1 MHHIRFPMKKA
12 VTLIIILILSG
23 SYLSAREQYIYTQI
37 SHDEGLTSTINSIF
51 KKEDGHLWIGSQNG
65 LFRFN
70 GTTLRHYK
78 DPVFAEKS
86 VNYVGDDSVGD
97 LWVLTDDGLLRR
109 KGSEEVFEV
118 IETDQEN
125 LQFFSMLCDKDGIWL
140 GSIGKIY
147 RFTYESQKL
156 EVFCDLTEISSE
168 FTVQQILSPEEGRL
182 MCCSHGGIILL
193 DQETGRI
200 SGEPFATQREISAAM
215 IDSKGQIWLAFYN
228 NGIEVYSKDGTK
240 IKTYR
245 NENSALNNNIV
256 LCLTERDSRIWAGTD
271 GGGINI
277 IDPETDNIKTL
288 THIAGDPSSLPAHS
302 IKCIYT
308 DSYGNIWAGSI
319 RDGLIGV
326 SSSKM
331 ATHSDVHI
339 GMHTGLSNP
348 TVLCLYQDINT
359 EDIWIGTDGE
369 GLNRFNPKTHTFTHY
384 KSTLKTKVVSIA
396 SYSQTELAISVF
408 GDRFWIF
415 NKLNGEIRP
424 MPVNDPDL
432 NYQVKYAGV
441 GINICNEN
449 DGKLLI
455 FGRTLN
461 RYDRTT
467 GKCRRIK
474 IDSGLKSIGYFLSI
488 GNTDKGLWLHDNR
501 KLYFLPTGAEEVTT
515 VSVFSSKEDI
525 RCGHIDKNGDIWLA
539 TSDGLHRFDTSD
551 ASFRKIPTSL
561 FNDAVSVVCD
571 KRERVWVGTK
581 YGLFA
586 YLSKSDTFAMFGK
599 SDGAEPNEYLSK
611 ARLLA
616 RSGDI
621 FMGGVQGFLN
631 IDASYTVDTSEEP
644 TIKLHDVLVDEKKI
658 MPDRKGS
665 FLMPRNGDELFIRIN
680 VKEKDIF
687 REKRYRFYFPNLGRT
702 FETSTPSLTLPRPS
716 VGKHQ
721 ILVSCTKRDGT
732 WTEPV
737 HLLDLRIPQPWY
749 LSWWFIAGMIIL
761 MLSTATVVLL
771 AIRQRRIERL
781 RQLQQEQEQ
790 KAYEEKV
797 QMLINISHEL
807 RTPLT
812 LIMAP
817 LKRLLK
823 ETPPDQESYSTL
835 DRIYRQSRRMRDIL
849 NMVLDLRKMEVGK
862 SRLKIEA
869 TDTYSWIKE
878 VTGDIID
885 EEKSANIDIAVNVN
899 PEASEIWIDRQK
911 CETVMTNILMNAIK
925 HSKSG
930 DKINIMAERMASGI
944 RISISDQGPGL
955 TGVDMKQMFTCFY
968 QSSGEKYGS
977 GIGLAYS
984 KILVDL
990 HGGNIGAYNNE
1001 DRGATFWWEVP
1012 LSPVSVEE
1020 QVTSAR
1026 AYLNELMGYNP
1037 GLEISAPEI
1046 EVFNTSGMT
1055 LMLVDDNYDLLAFLR
1070 EALNTEFADIM
1081 MAQSGN
1087 QALKMISTG
1096 KLPDIIVSDVNM
1108 PDGDG
1113 FQLCKAIKSNDRF
1126 NHIPVVLLTARGDE
1140 HDQSDSYKLGAD
1152 GFIPKPFEM
1161 ETLTELLR
1169 GLLRKRSEVKKRY
1182 LSNEDSPAD
1191 FGSEEEAFII
1201 RFNKIVSEHLG
1212 DPDLDQQLICRELGV
1227 SRALLYNK
1235 MKAIAGTGA
1244 KEYITRIRIE
1254 KAKNLMENPSLSIAD
1269 IAEMTG
1275 FTSQSYFSTAFKSQT
1290 GLTPS
1295 QYRQKDK
1302 S

>member
-1 MHHIRFPMKKA
+1 MKKA
-12 VTLIIILILSG
+12 LILIVTLILSG
-23 SYLSAREQYIYTQI
+23 GYLFAREQYIYTQI
-37 SHDEGLTSTINSIF
+37 SRNEGLTSTINSIF
-51 KKEDGHLWIGSQNG
+51 KKEDGHLWIGSDNG

-70 GTTLRHYK
+70 GTTLRHYE
-78 DPVFAEKS
+78 DPVFAERS
-86 VNYVGDDSVGD
+86 VNYVGDDLIGD
-97 LWVLTDDGLLRR
+97 LWVLTDDGLLR
-109 KGSEEVFEV
+109 KKSGEEIFEIIGV
-118 IETDQEN
+118 GDERI
-125 LQFFSMLCDKDGIWL
+125 QFFSMFCDEGGIWF

-147 RFTYESQKL
+147 RFNHSTQNL
-156 EVFCDLTEISSE
+156 QLFCDLTEVSSE
-168 FTVQQILSPEEGRL
+168 FTVQQILSPEDGCL
-182 MCCSHGGIILL
+182 MCCSHSGIILL
-193 DQETGRI
+193 DQD
-200 SGEPFATQREISAAM
+200 SGKVSGKPFASQREISAAL
-215 IDSKGQIWLAFYN
+215 IDSKRQIWLAFYN
-228 NGIEVYSKDGTK
+228 NGIEVYSKDGEK
-240 IKTYR
+240 LKTYR
-245 NENSALNNNIV
+245 SENSELNNNIV
-256 LCLTERDSRIWAGTD
+256 LCLTERDSKIWAGTN

-277 IDPETDNIKTL
+277 INPETDEIKTL
-288 THIAGDPSSLPAHS
+288 THIAGNPASLPAHS

-319 RDGLIGV
+319 RNGLIGI

-331 ATHSDVHI
+331 MTHSDVHI
-339 GMHTGLSNP
+339 GMNTGLSNP
-348 TVLCLYQDINT
+348 TVLCLYQGT
-359 EDIWIGTDGE
+359 YSEDIWIGTDGG
-369 GLNRFNPKTHTFTHY
+369 GLNRFNPKTHTFTHF
-384 KSTLKTKVVSIA
+384 KNTIGTKVVSIA
-396 SYSQTELAISVF
+396 SYSDTELVISVF
-408 GDRFWIF
+408 GDRFLIF
-415 NKLNGEIRP
+415 NKINYQTRP
-424 MPVNDPDL
+424 LPINDPDL

-441 GINICNEN
+441 GINVCNEN
-449 DGKLLI
+449 DGSLLI

-461 RYDRTT
+461 RYDKST
-467 GKCRRIK
+467 GRCERIRM
-474 IDSGLKSIGYFLSI
+474 DSGTKATGYFLPV
-488 GNTDKGLWLHDNR
+488 GNTDKGLWFHDNR
-501 KLYFLPTGAEEVTT
+501 KLYFLPTGAKEVSTI
-515 VSVFSSKEDI
+515 SMLNRNEDI
-525 RCGHIDKNGDIWLA
+525 RSGHIDANGNLWLA
-539 TSDGLHRFDTSD
+539 TSDGLHRFDTSES
-551 ASFRKIPTSL
+551 SFHKIPTSL
-561 FNDAVSVVCD
+561 FNDAVTVICD
-571 KRERVWVGTK
+571 KSARIWVGTK

-586 YLSKSDTFAMFGK
+586 YLTESDTFAMFGK
-599 SDGAEPNEYLSK
+599 SDGAKPNEYLNK

-621 FMGGVQGFLN
+621 FMGGVKGFLN
-631 IDASYTVDTSEEP
+631 IDASYMVDTSEEP
-644 TIKLHDVLVDEKKI
+644 TIRLHDVIVDDEI
-658 MPDRKGS
+658 LLPQRKGI
-665 FLMPRNGDELFIRIN
+665 FLMPRNCDEFSIRIN

-687 REKRYRFYFPNLGRT
+687 REKRYRFDFPNLGRT

-749 LSWWFIAGMIIL
+749 LSWWFIAGVIIL
-761 MLSTATVVLL
+761 MLSTATAVLL
-771 AIRQRRIERL
+771 AIRQRRTERL

-823 ETPPDQESYSTL
+823 ETSPDQESYSTL

-885 EEKSANIDIAVNVN
+885 EEKSANIEIAVNVN

-911 CETVMTNILMNAIK
+911 CEIVMTNILMNAIK

-930 DKINIMAERMASGI
+930 DKISIMAERMASGI

-955 TGVDMKQMFTCFY
+955 AGVDMEQMFTRFY

-990 HGGNIGAYNNE
+990 HGGNIGACNNE

-1012 LSPVSVEE
+1012 LSPVSAEE

-1113 FQLCKAIKSNDRF
+1113 FQLCNAIKSNDRF

-1182 LSNEDSPAD
+1182 LSNEDNTAE

-1201 RFNKIVSEHLG
+1201 RFNKIVSEHLS

-1290 GLTPS
+1290 GMTPS

>member
-1 MHHIRFPMKKA
+1 MKRI
-12 VTLIIILILSG
+12 VTLTIALILSG
-23 SYLSAREQYIYTQI
+23 AYLSAREQYIYTQI
-37 SHDEGLTSTINSIF
+37 SHDERLTSTINSIF

-78 DPVFAEKS
+78 DPVFADKS
-86 VNYVGDDSVGD
+86 VFYVGDDSVGD
-97 LWVLTDDGLLRR
+97 LWILTNDGMLRR
-109 KGSEEVFEV
+109 KGSEEIFES
-118 IETDQEN
+118 IRTDQDN
-125 LQFFSMLCDKDGIWL
+125 QPFFSMFCDKEGIWF
-140 GSIGKIY
+140 GSTGKIY
-147 RFTYESQKL
+147 RFTYSSQELK
-156 EVFCDLTEISSE
+156 VFCDLTEVAPE
-168 FTVQQILSPEEGRL
+168 FRIKQILSPEEGHL
-182 MCCSHGGIILL
+182 MCCSHSGIILL
-193 DQETGRI
+193 DQATGKI
-200 SGEPFATQREISAAM
+200 SGKAFASQREVSAAM

-228 NGIEVYSKDGTK
+228 NGIEVYSKDGTR

-245 NENSALNNNIV
+245 NDNSALSNNIV
-256 LCLTERDSRIWAGTD
+256 LCLTERDSKIWAGTD

-277 IDPETDNIKTL
+277 IDPENDSIKTL
-288 THIAGDPSSLPAHS
+288 THVAGDPFSLPAHS

-348 TVLCLYQDINT
+348 TVLCLYQGTDS

-384 KSTLKTKVVSIA
+384 ESTLKTKVVSIA
-396 SYSQTELAISVF
+396 SYSQTELAISVY

-415 NKLNGEIRP
+415 NKLNGKLRP
-424 MPVNDPDL
+424 MPVNDPEL
-432 NYQVKYAGV
+432 NYQVKYASV
-441 GINICNEN
+441 SINICNEN
-449 DGKLLI
+449 DGKLML
-455 FGRTLN
+455 FGRMLY

-467 GKCRRIK
+467 GTCTRIK
-474 IDSGLKSIGYFLSI
+474 IDSGTRALGYFLSI
-488 GNTDKGLWLHDNR
+488 GNTDKGLWFHDNR
-501 KLYFLPTGAEEVTT
+501 KLYFLPTGAEDLTT
-515 VSVFSSKEDI
+515 VSVFSSNEII
-525 RCGHIDKNGDIWLA
+525 RCGHIDQKGDIWIA
-539 TSDGLHRFDTSD
+539 TSDGLHRFDTTD
-551 ASFRKIPTSL
+551 HSFHKIPTSL

-571 KRERVWVGTK
+571 KTDRVWVGTK
-581 YGLFA
+581 YGLYA

-644 TIKLHDVLVDEKKI
+644 TINLHDVLVDEKKI
-658 MPDRKGS
+658 MPDRKGQ
-665 FLMPRNGDELFIRIN
+665 FLMPRSGDEIFIRIN

-687 REKRYRFYFPNLGRT
+687 REKRYRFNFPDLDRT

-716 VGKHQ
+716 VGKHP
-721 ILVSCTKRDGT
+721 IMVSCTKRDGT

-737 HLLDLRIPQPWY
+737 HLLDLRIPLPWY
-749 LSWWFIAGMIIL
+749 LSWWFISIIL
-761 MLSTATVVLL
+761 VVTLCTATVIYL
-771 AIRQRRIERL
+771 AARQQRIEKF
-781 RQLQQEQEQ
+781 RQMQQEQEQ

-823 ETPPDQESYSTL
+823 ETSPDQENYSTL
-835 DRIYRQSRRMRDIL
+835 NRIYRQSRRMRDIL

-869 TDTYSWIKE
+869 TDAYRWIME
-878 VTGDIID
+878 VTSDIID
-885 EEKSANIDIAVNVN
+885 EEKAENIDIDVNVD

-925 HSKSG
+925 HSQSG
-930 DKINIMAERMASGI
+930 DKISIRAERGDSCV

-955 TGVDMKQMFTCFY
+955 ADADMTQMFTRFY
-968 QSSGEKYGS
+968 QSGGEKYGS

-984 KILVDL
+984 KILVEL
-990 HGGNIGAYNNE
+990 HGGNIGAYSND

-1012 LSPVSVEE
+1012 LTPVSQEE

-1026 AYLNELMGYNP
+1026 AYLNELMGYDP

-1046 EVFNTSGMT
+1046 EGFNTSGMT

-1113 FQLCKAIKSNDRF
+1113 FQLCNAIKSNDRLS
-1126 NHIPVVLLTARGDE
+1126 HIPVVLLTARGDE

-1212 DPDLDQQLICRELGV
+1212 DPDLDQQLICREIGV

-1235 MKAIAGTGA
+1235 MKAIVGTGA

-1290 GLTPS
+1290 GMTPS

-1302 S
+1302 V

>member
-1 MHHIRFPMKKA
+1 
-12 VTLIIILILSG
+12 
-23 SYLSAREQYIYTQI
+23 
-37 SHDEGLTSTINSIF
+37 
-51 KKEDGHLWIGSQNG
+51 
-65 LFRFN
+65 
-70 GTTLRHYK
+70 
-78 DPVFAEKS
+78 
-86 VNYVGDDSVGD
+86 
-97 LWVLTDDGLLRR
+97 
-109 KGSEEVFEV
+109 
-118 IETDQEN
+118 
-125 LQFFSMLCDKDGIWL
+125 
-140 GSIGKIY
+140 
-147 RFTYESQKL
+147 
-156 EVFCDLTEISSE
+156 
-168 FTVQQILSPEEGRL
+168 
-182 MCCSHGGIILL
+182 
-193 DQETGRI
+193 
-200 SGEPFATQREISAAM
+200 
-215 IDSKGQIWLAFYN
+215 
-228 NGIEVYSKDGTK
+228 
-240 IKTYR
+240 
-245 NENSALNNNIV
+245 
-256 LCLTERDSRIWAGTD
+256 
-271 GGGINI
+271 
-277 IDPETDNIKTL
+277 
-288 THIAGDPSSLPAHS
+288 
-302 IKCIYT
+302 
-308 DSYGNIWAGSI
+308 
-319 RDGLIGV
+319 
-326 SSSKM
+326 
-331 ATHSDVHI
+331 
-339 GMHTGLSNP
+339 
-348 TVLCLYQDINT
+348 
-359 EDIWIGTDGE
+359 
-369 GLNRFNPKTHTFTHY
+369 
-384 KSTLKTKVVSIA
+384 
-396 SYSQTELAISVF
+396 
-408 GDRFWIF
+408 
-415 NKLNGEIRP
+415 
-424 MPVNDPDL
+424 
-432 NYQVKYAGV
+432 
-441 GINICNEN
+441 
-449 DGKLLI
+449 
-455 FGRTLN
+455 
-461 RYDRTT
+461 
-467 GKCRRIK
+467 
-474 IDSGLKSIGYFLSI
+474 
-488 GNTDKGLWLHDNR
+488 
-501 KLYFLPTGAEEVTT
+501 
-515 VSVFSSKEDI
+515 
-525 RCGHIDKNGDIWLA
+525 
-539 TSDGLHRFDTSD
+539 
-551 ASFRKIPTSL
+551 
-561 FNDAVSVVCD
+561 
-571 KRERVWVGTK
+571 
-581 YGLFA
+581 
-586 YLSKSDTFAMFGK
+586 
-599 SDGAEPNEYLSK
+599 
-611 ARLLA
+611 
-616 RSGDI
+616 
-621 FMGGVQGFLN
+621 
-631 IDASYTVDTSEEP
+631 
-644 TIKLHDVLVDEKKI
+644 
-658 MPDRKGS
+658 
-665 FLMPRNGDELFIRIN
+665 
-680 VKEKDIF
+680 
-687 REKRYRFYFPNLGRT
+687 
-702 FETSTPSLTLPRPS
+702 
-716 VGKHQ
+716 
-721 ILVSCTKRDGT
+721 
-732 WTEPV
+732 
-737 HLLDLRIPQPWY
+737 
-749 LSWWFIAGMIIL
+749 
-761 MLSTATVVLL
+761 
-771 AIRQRRIERL
+771 
-781 RQLQQEQEQ
+781 
-790 KAYEEKV
+790 
-797 QMLINISHEL
+797 
-807 RTPLT
+807 
-812 LIMAP
+812 MAP

-823 ETPPDQESYSTL
+823 ETSPDHESYSTL

-930 DKINIMAERMASGI
+930 DKISIMAERMASGI

-955 TGVDMKQMFTCFY
+955 AGVDMEQIYTSFY

-990 HGGNIGAYNNE
+990 HGGNIGACNNE

-1113 FQLCKAIKSNDRF
+1113 FQLCNAIKSNDRF

-1254 KAKNLMENPSLSIAD
+1254 KAKKLMENPSLSIAD

>member
-1 MHHIRFPMKKA
+1 MKRIL
-12 VTLIIILILSG
+12 TLTAALILSAA
-23 SYLSAREQYIYTQI
+23 YLSAREQYIYTQI

-86 VNYVGDDSVGD
+86 VHYVGDDSVGD

-109 KGSEEVFEV
+109 KGSEEIFEV
-118 IETDQEN
+118 IKTDQEN
-125 LQFFSMLCDKDGIWL
+125 LQFFSMLCDKEGIL
-140 GSIGKIY
+140 FGSIGKIY
-147 RFTYESQKL
+147 RFTYESQEL
-156 EVFCDLTEISSE
+156 EVFCDLTEVSSE
-168 FTVQQILSPEEGRL
+168 FTVQQILSPEEGCL
-182 MCCSHGGIILL
+182 MCCSHSGIILL
-193 DQETGRI
+193 DQKTGKV
-200 SGEPFATQREISAAM
+200 SGQPFASQREISAAM

-245 NENSALNNNIV
+245 NDNSALNNNIV

-277 IDPETDNIKTL
+277 IDPESDSIKTL
-288 THIAGDPSSLPAHS
+288 THIAGDPFSLPAHS
-302 IKCIYT
+302 IKSIYT

-348 TVLCLYQDINT
+348 TVLCLYQGTNS

-384 KSTLKTKVVSIA
+384 KNTLKTKVVSIA
-396 SYSQTELAISVF
+396 SYSQTELVISVY

-415 NKLNGEIRP
+415 NKLNGELRP
-424 MPVNDPDL
+424 MPINDPDL
-432 NYQVKYAGV
+432 NYQVKYAGA

-467 GKCRRIK
+467 GNCKRIK
-474 IDSGLKSIGYFLSI
+474 IDSGAKSTGYFLSI
-488 GNTDKGLWLHDNR
+488 GNTDKGLWLHDSR

-525 RCGHIDKNGDIWLA
+525 RCGHIDLNGDIWLA
-539 TSDGLHRFDTSD
+539 TSDGLYRFDT
-551 ASFRKIPTSL
+551 ASTSFHKIPTSL

-571 KRERVWVGTK
+571 KRARVWVGTK

-599 SDGAEPNEYLSK
+599 SDGAKPNEYLSK

-644 TIKLHDVLVDEKKI
+644 TIRLHDVLVDEKKLL
-658 MPDRKGS
+658 PDRNGL

-687 REKRYRFYFPNLGRT
+687 REKRYRFSFPHLNRT

-721 ILVSCTKRDGT
+721 IMVSCTKRDGT

-737 HLLDLRIPQPWY
+737 HLLNLRIPQPWY
-749 LSWWFIAGMIIL
+749 LSWWFVSGIIL
-761 MLSTATVVLL
+761 MIVSSITLVML
-771 AIRQRRIERL
+771 AIRQRRVERF

-790 KAYEEKV
+790 KSYEEKV

-823 ETPPDQESYSTL
+823 ETSPDQESYSTL
-835 DRIYRQSRRMRDIL
+835 NRIYRQSRRMRDIL

-862 SRLKIEA
+862 NRLKTEA
-869 TDTYSWIKE
+869 TDTYKWIMD
-878 VTGDIID
+878 VAGDIID
-885 EEKSANIDIAVNVN
+885 EDKAENINIAVEVA

-925 HSKSG
+925 HSQSG
-930 DKINIMAERMASGI
+930 DRINIRAERGDSCV

-955 TGVDMKQMFTCFY
+955 ADVDMEQMFTRFY
-968 QSSGEKYGS
+968 QSGGEKYGS

-984 KILVDL
+984 KILVEL

-1001 DRGATFWWEVP
+1001 ERGATFWWEIP
-1012 LSPVSVEE
+1012 LSPVKADE
-1020 QVTSAR
+1020 QISSAR

-1037 GLEISAPEI
+1037 GLEISVPDVEG
-1046 EVFNTSGMT
+1046 FNTSAMT

-1070 EALNTEFADIM
+1070 EALSNEFADIM
-1081 MAQSGN
+1081 IAQSGN
-1087 QALKMISTG
+1087 QALKVISSG

-1113 FQLCKAIKSNDRF
+1113 FQLCKAIKSNERYS
-1126 NHIPVVLLTARGDE
+1126 HIPVVLLTARGED
-1140 HDQSDSYKLGAD
+1140 HDQSDSYKIGAD

-1161 ETLTELLR
+1161 ETLTEMLR
-1169 GLLRKRSEVKKRY
+1169 GLLRRRSEVKKRY
-1182 LSNEDSPAD
+1182 LDDSDKDRD
-1191 FGSEEEAFII
+1191 FGSAEEEFIT
-1201 RFNKIVSEHLG
+1201 RLNKIIAEHMG
-1212 DPDLDQQLICRELGV
+1212 DPELDQQLLCMELGM

-1235 MKAIAGTGA
+1235 MKSITGTGA
-1244 KEYITRIRIE
+1244 KEYITKIRIE
-1254 KAKNLMENPSLSIAD
+1254 KAKSLMENPSLTIAE

-1275 FTSQSYFSTAFKSQT
+1275 FTSQSYFSTAFKNYS
-1290 GLTPS
+1290 GMTPS
-1295 QYRQKDK
+1295 QFRHKDK

>member
-1 MHHIRFPMKKA
+1 MKKILA
-12 VTLIIILILSG
+12 LIITLFISG
-23 SYLSAREQYIYTQI
+23 TYLSAREQYIYTQI

-86 VNYVGDDSVGD
+86 VHYVGDDSVGD

-109 KGSEEVFEV
+109 KGSEEIFEV
-118 IETDQEN
+118 IKTDQEN
-125 LQFFSMLCDKDGIWL
+125 LQFFSMLCDKEGIL
-140 GSIGKIY
+140 FGSIGKIY
-147 RFTYESQKL
+147 RFTYESQEL
-156 EVFCDLTEISSE
+156 EVFCDLTEVSSE
-168 FTVQQILSPEEGRL
+168 FTVQQILSPEEGCL
-182 MCCSHGGIILL
+182 MCCSHSGIILL
-193 DQETGRI
+193 DQKTGKV
-200 SGEPFATQREISAAM
+200 SGQPFASQREISAAM

-245 NENSALNNNIV
+245 NDNSALNNNIV

-277 IDPETDNIKTL
+277 IDPESDSIKTL
-288 THIAGDPSSLPAHS
+288 THIAGDPFSLPAHS
-302 IKCIYT
+302 IKSIYT

-348 TVLCLYQDINT
+348 TVLCLYQGTNS

-384 KSTLKTKVVSIA
+384 KNTLKTKVVSIA
-396 SYSQTELAISVF
+396 SYSQTELVISVY

-415 NKLNGEIRP
+415 NKLNGELRP
-424 MPVNDPDL
+424 MPINDPDL
-432 NYQVKYAGV
+432 NYQVKYAGA

-467 GKCRRIK
+467 GNCKRIK
-474 IDSGLKSIGYFLSI
+474 IDSGAKSTGYFLSI
-488 GNTDKGLWLHDNR
+488 GNTDKGLWLHDSR

-525 RCGHIDKNGDIWLA
+525 RCGHIDLNGDIWLA
-539 TSDGLHRFDTSD
+539 TSDGLHRFDT
-551 ASFRKIPTSL
+551 ASTSFHKIPTSL

-571 KRERVWVGTK
+571 KRARVWVGTK

-599 SDGAEPNEYLSK
+599 SDGAKPNEYLSK

-644 TIKLHDVLVDEKKI
+644 TIRLHDVLVDEKKLL
-658 MPDRKGS
+658 PDRNGL

-687 REKRYRFYFPNLGRT
+687 REKRYRFRFPHLDRT

-721 ILVSCTKRDGT
+721 IMVSCTKRDGT

-737 HLLDLRIPQPWY
+737 HLLNLRIPQPWY
-749 LSWWFIAGMIIL
+749 LSWWFVSGIIL
-761 MLSTATVVLL
+761 MIVSSITLVML
-771 AIRQRRIERL
+771 AIRQRRIERF

-790 KAYEEKV
+790 KSYEEKV

-823 ETPPDQESYSTL
+823 ETSPDQESYSTL
-835 DRIYRQSRRMRDIL
+835 NRIYRQSRRMRDIL

-862 SRLKIEA
+862 NRLKTEA
-869 TDTYSWIKE
+869 TDTYKWIMD
-878 VTGDIID
+878 VVGDIID
-885 EEKSANIDIAVNVN
+885 EEKAENINIAVEVA

-925 HSKSG
+925 HSQSG
-930 DKINIMAERMASGI
+930 DRINIRAERGDSCV

-955 TGVDMKQMFTCFY
+955 ADVDMEQMFTRFY
-968 QSSGEKYGS
+968 QSGGEKYGS

-984 KILVDL
+984 KILVEL
-990 HGGNIGAYNNE
+990 HGGHIGAYNNE
-1001 DRGATFWWEVP
+1001 ERGATFWWEIP
-1012 LSPVSVEE
+1012 LSPVKADE
-1020 QVTSAR
+1020 QISSAR

-1037 GLEISAPEI
+1037 GLEISVPEV
-1046 EVFNTSGMT
+1046 EGFNTSGMT

-1070 EALNTEFADIM
+1070 EALSNEFADIM
-1081 MAQSGN
+1081 IAQSGN
-1087 QALKMISTG
+1087 QALKVISSG

-1113 FQLCKAIKSNDRF
+1113 FQLCKAIKSNERYS
-1126 NHIPVVLLTARGDE
+1126 HIPVVLLTARGED
-1140 HDQSDSYKLGAD
+1140 HDQSDSYKIGAD

-1161 ETLTELLR
+1161 ETLTEMLR

-1182 LSNEDSPAD
+1182 LDDSDKDRD
-1191 FGSEEEAFII
+1191 FGSTEEEFIT
-1201 RFNKIVSEHLG
+1201 RLNKIIAEHMG
-1212 DPDLDQQLICRELGV
+1212 DPELDQQLLCMELGM

-1235 MKAIAGTGA
+1235 MKSITGTGA
-1244 KEYITRIRIE
+1244 KEYITKIRIE
-1254 KAKNLMENPSLSIAD
+1254 KAKSLMENPSLTIAE

-1275 FTSQSYFSTAFKSQT
+1275 FTSQSYFSTAFKNYS
-1290 GLTPS
+1290 GMTPS
-1295 QYRQKDK
+1295 QFRHKDK

>member
-1 MHHIRFPMKKA
+1 MKKILA
-12 VTLIIILILSG
+12 LIITLFISG
-23 SYLSAREQYIYTQI
+23 TYLSAREQYIYTQI

-86 VNYVGDDSVGD
+86 VHYVGDDSVGD

-109 KGSEEVFEV
+109 KGSEEIFEV
-118 IETDQEN
+118 IKTDQEN
-125 LQFFSMLCDKDGIWL
+125 LQFFSMLCDKEGIL
-140 GSIGKIY
+140 FGSIGKIY
-147 RFTYESQKL
+147 RFTYESQEL
-156 EVFCDLTEISSE
+156 EVFCDLTEVSSE
-168 FTVQQILSPEEGRL
+168 FTVQQILSPEEGCL
-182 MCCSHGGIILL
+182 MCCSHSGIILL
-193 DQETGRI
+193 DQKTGKV
-200 SGEPFATQREISAAM
+200 SGQPFASQREISAAM

-245 NENSALNNNIV
+245 NDNSALNNNIV

-277 IDPETDNIKTL
+277 IDPESDSIKTL
-288 THIAGDPSSLPAHS
+288 THIAGDPFSLPAHS
-302 IKCIYT
+302 IKSIYT

-348 TVLCLYQDINT
+348 TVLCLYQGTNS

-384 KSTLKTKVVSIA
+384 KNTLKTKVVSIA
-396 SYSQTELAISVF
+396 SYSQTELVISVY

-415 NKLNGEIRP
+415 NKLNGELRP
-424 MPVNDPDL
+424 MPINDPDL
-432 NYQVKYAGV
+432 NYQVKYAGA

-467 GKCRRIK
+467 GNCKRIK
-474 IDSGLKSIGYFLSI
+474 IDSGAKSTGYFLSI
-488 GNTDKGLWLHDNR
+488 GNTDKGLWLHDSR

-525 RCGHIDKNGDIWLA
+525 RCGHIDLNGDIWLA
-539 TSDGLHRFDTSD
+539 TSDGLHRFDT
-551 ASFRKIPTSL
+551 ASTSFHKIPTSL

-571 KRERVWVGTK
+571 KRARVWVGTK

-599 SDGAEPNEYLSK
+599 SDGAKPNEYLSK

-644 TIKLHDVLVDEKKI
+644 TIRLHDVLVDEKKLL
-658 MPDRKGS
+658 PDRNGL

-687 REKRYRFYFPNLGRT
+687 REKRYRFRFPHLDRT

-721 ILVSCTKRDGT
+721 IMVSCTKRDGT

-737 HLLDLRIPQPWY
+737 HLLNLRIPQPWY
-749 LSWWFIAGMIIL
+749 LSWWFVSGIIL
-761 MLSTATVVLL
+761 MIVSSITLVML
-771 AIRQRRIERL
+771 AIRQRRFERF

-790 KAYEEKV
+790 KSYEEKV

-823 ETPPDQESYSTL
+823 ETSPDQESYSTL
-835 DRIYRQSRRMRDIL
+835 NRIYRQSRRMRDIL

-862 SRLKIEA
+862 NRLKTEA
-869 TDTYSWIKE
+869 TDTYKWIMD
-878 VTGDIID
+878 VVGDIID
-885 EEKSANIDIAVNVN
+885 EEKAENINIAVEVA

-925 HSKSG
+925 HSQSG
-930 DKINIMAERMASGI
+930 DRINIRAEREDSCV

-955 TGVDMKQMFTCFY
+955 ADVDMEQMFTRFY
-968 QSSGEKYGS
+968 QSGGEKYGS

-984 KILVDL
+984 KILVEL
-990 HGGNIGAYNNE
+990 HGGHIGAYNNE
-1001 DRGATFWWEVP
+1001 ERGATFWWEIP
-1012 LSPVSVEE
+1012 LSPVKADE
-1020 QVTSAR
+1020 QISSAR

-1037 GLEISAPEI
+1037 GLEISVPEV
-1046 EVFNTSGMT
+1046 EGFNTSGMT

-1070 EALNTEFADIM
+1070 EALSNEFADIM
-1081 MAQSGN
+1081 IAQSGN
-1087 QALKMISTG
+1087 QALKVISSG

-1113 FQLCKAIKSNDRF
+1113 FQLCKAIKSNERYS
-1126 NHIPVVLLTARGDE
+1126 HIPVVLLTARGED
-1140 HDQSDSYKLGAD
+1140 HDQSDSYKIGAD

-1161 ETLTELLR
+1161 ETLTEMLR

-1182 LSNEDSPAD
+1182 LDDSDKDRD
-1191 FGSEEEAFII
+1191 FGSTEEEFIT
-1201 RFNKIVSEHLG
+1201 RLNKIIAEHMG
-1212 DPDLDQQLICRELGV
+1212 DPELDQQLLCMELGM

-1235 MKAIAGTGA
+1235 MKSITGTGA
-1244 KEYITRIRIE
+1244 KEYITKIRIE
-1254 KAKNLMENPSLSIAD
+1254 KAKSLMENPSLTIAE

-1275 FTSQSYFSTAFKSQT
+1275 FTSQSYFSTAFKNYS
-1290 GLTPS
+1290 GMTPS
-1295 QYRQKDK
+1295 QFRHKDK

>member
-1 MHHIRFPMKKA
+1 MKRIL
-12 VTLIIILILSG
+12 TLTAALILSAA
-23 SYLSAREQYIYTQI
+23 YLSAREQYIYTQI

-86 VNYVGDDSVGD
+86 VHYVGDDSVGD

-109 KGSEEVFEV
+109 KGSEEIFEV
-118 IETDQEN
+118 IKTDQEN
-125 LQFFSMLCDKDGIWL
+125 LQFFSMLCDKEGIL
-140 GSIGKIY
+140 FGSIGKIY
-147 RFTYESQKL
+147 RFTYESQEL
-156 EVFCDLTEISSE
+156 EVFCDLTEVSSE
-168 FTVQQILSPEEGRL
+168 FTVQQILSPEEGCL
-182 MCCSHGGIILL
+182 MCCSHSGIILL
-193 DQETGRI
+193 DQKTGKV
-200 SGEPFATQREISAAM
+200 SGQPFASQREISAAM

-245 NENSALNNNIV
+245 NDNSALNNNIV

-277 IDPETDNIKTL
+277 IDPESDSIKTL
-288 THIAGDPSSLPAHS
+288 THIAGDPFSLPAHS
-302 IKCIYT
+302 IKSIYT

-348 TVLCLYQDINT
+348 TVLCLYQGTNS

-384 KSTLKTKVVSIA
+384 KNTLKTKVVSIA
-396 SYSQTELAISVF
+396 SYSQTELVISVY

-415 NKLNGEIRP
+415 NKLNGELRP
-424 MPVNDPDL
+424 MPINDPDL
-432 NYQVKYAGV
+432 NYQVKYAGA

-467 GKCRRIK
+467 GNCKRIK
-474 IDSGLKSIGYFLSI
+474 IDSGAKSTGYFLSI
-488 GNTDKGLWLHDNR
+488 GNTDKGLWLHDSR

-525 RCGHIDKNGDIWLA
+525 RCGHIDLNGDIWLA
-539 TSDGLHRFDTSD
+539 TSDGLYRFDT
-551 ASFRKIPTSL
+551 ASTSFHKIPTSL

-571 KRERVWVGTK
+571 KRARVWVGTK

-599 SDGAEPNEYLSK
+599 SDGAKPNEYLSK

-644 TIKLHDVLVDEKKI
+644 TIRLHDVLVDEKKLL
-658 MPDRKGS
+658 PDRNGL

-687 REKRYRFYFPNLGRT
+687 REKRYRFSFPHLNRT

-721 ILVSCTKRDGT
+721 IMVSCTKRDGT

-737 HLLDLRIPQPWY
+737 HLLNLRIPQPWY
-749 LSWWFIAGMIIL
+749 LSWWFVSGIIL
-761 MLSTATVVLL
+761 MIVSSITLVML
-771 AIRQRRIERL
+771 AIRQRRIERF

-790 KAYEEKV
+790 KSYEEKV

-823 ETPPDQESYSTL
+823 ETSPDQESYSTL
-835 DRIYRQSRRMRDIL
+835 NRIYRQSRRMRDIL

-862 SRLKIEA
+862 NRLKTEA
-869 TDTYSWIKE
+869 TDTYKWIMD
-878 VTGDIID
+878 VAGDIID
-885 EEKSANIDIAVNVN
+885 EDKAENINIAVEVA

-925 HSKSG
+925 HSQSG
-930 DKINIMAERMASGI
+930 DRINIRAERGDSCV

-955 TGVDMKQMFTCFY
+955 ADVDMEQMFTRFY
-968 QSSGEKYGS
+968 QSGGEKYGS

-984 KILVDL
+984 KILVEL

-1001 DRGATFWWEVP
+1001 ERGATFWWEIP
-1012 LSPVSVEE
+1012 LSPVKADE
-1020 QVTSAR
+1020 QISSAR

-1037 GLEISAPEI
+1037 GLEISVPDVEG
-1046 EVFNTSGMT
+1046 FNTSAMT

-1070 EALNTEFADIM
+1070 EALSNEFADIM
-1081 MAQSGN
+1081 IAQSGN
-1087 QALKMISTG
+1087 QALKVISSG

-1113 FQLCKAIKSNDRF
+1113 FQLCKAIKSNERYS
-1126 NHIPVVLLTARGDE
+1126 HIPVVLLTARGED
-1140 HDQSDSYKLGAD
+1140 HDQSDSYKIGAD

-1161 ETLTELLR
+1161 ETLTEMLR
-1169 GLLRKRSEVKKRY
+1169 GLLRRRSEVKKRY
-1182 LSNEDSPAD
+1182 LDDSDKDRD
-1191 FGSEEEAFII
+1191 FGSAEEEFIT
-1201 RFNKIVSEHLG
+1201 RLNKIIAEHMG
-1212 DPDLDQQLICRELGV
+1212 DPELDQQLLCMELGM

-1235 MKAIAGTGA
+1235 MKSITGTGA
-1244 KEYITRIRIE
+1244 KEYITKIRIE
-1254 KAKNLMENPSLSIAD
+1254 KAKSLMENPSLTIAE

-1275 FTSQSYFSTAFKSQT
+1275 FTSQSYFSTAFKNYS
-1290 GLTPS
+1290 GMTPS
-1295 QYRQKDK
+1295 QFRHKDK